1 MKKLLCVCLTL
12 TLLLSLAIPALA
24 ADTETA
30 QVTGTF
36 CYEEARSLLDM
47 VNDFRTADEAWY
59 WSEDNSTQLGYGP
72 GVLGPLDIDPA
83 LEQIAMERARE
94 LVLSF
99 SHTRPNGE
107 RCFSLTADGVQSWGE
122 NIAYGY
128 TSAES
133 VFVGWRED
141 DEPYEGQGHR
151 RNMLGE
157 GYTAV
162 GFGCFL
168 YNGRY
173 YWVQEFGYSHSGAA
187 LTDRGNETVTGPVE
201 YSVAAFGSGYW
212 SDEGNCPAA
221 NYTPKPSPTPEPTT
235 EPTPEPT
242 PESTPEPD
250 PGPPEEFWIEDGVL
264 YGYNGDG
271 GAVTVPDGVTAIGP
285 RAFQKTAVTSVAVP
299 EGVESIGERAFSH
312 CESLVSVTLP
322 ESLRE
327 IGAAAFSACGALAEV
342 KLPAGVTTLG
352 RGALSNTALTEL
364 SLPAGLTDIPE
375 YLCSECRS
383 LKRVSIPAGVKTVGE
398 GAFGWCGALEEVSFG
413 GTEAD
418 WKTVTVGAQNEPLAA
433 ALRCAEMAV
442 VLSPQRLTVNGA
454 AVECMKYNIN
464 GSNFFKLRDLAALL
478 DGTGSQFDV
487 GWDGARGLVSVTTGS
502 AYSAPD
508 GHELELG
515 ADEAATA
522 QPSAQTITV
531 DGAVRTDL
539 AVYNI
544 GGSNYFK
551 LRDLGTALGFDVDY
565 DAGTDTAIVKS
576 R

>member
-1 MKKLLCVCLTL
+1 MKKLLCVCLAL
-12 TLLLSLAIPALA
+12 VLALSLAVPALA
-24 ADTETA
+24 AETETA

-36 CYEEARSLLDM
+36 CYGLARSLLDL
-47 VNDFRTADEAWY
+47 VNEFRTADEAWY
-59 WSEDNSTQLGYGP
+59 WNEDNSAQIGYGP
-72 GVLGPLDIDPA
+72 GVLGSLDIDPA
-83 LEQIAMERARE
+83 LERIAMERARE
-94 LVLSF
+94 LALSF

-107 RCFSLTADGVQSWGE
+107 LCFSLTADGVETWGE

-128 TSAES
+128 STAES
-133 VFVGWRED
+133 VFEAWRED

-151 RNMLGE
+151 RNMLNE

-173 YWVQEFGYSHSGAA
+173 YWVQEFGYTHSGAA
-187 LTDRGNETVTGPVE
+187 LADRGDETVTGPVE

-221 NYTPKPSPTPEPTT
+221 NYTPKPGPEPG
-235 EPTPEPT
+235 PEPD
-242 PESTPEPD
+242 PD
-250 PGPPEEFWIEDGVL
+250 PGPPEEFWIDDGVL

-271 GAVTVPDGVTAIGP
+271 GAVTVPAGVTAIGP
-285 RAFQKTAVTSVAVP
+285 RAFQKSGVTSVTLP
-299 EGVESIGERAFSH
+299 EGVVSLGERAFSH
-312 CESLVSVTLP
+312 CEALTSVTLP

-327 IGAAAFSACGALAEV
+327 IGAAAFSACEALTDL
-342 KLPAGVTTLG
+342 KLPAGVTAIG

-364 SLPAGLTDIPE
+364 DLPAGLTELPE

-383 LKRVSIPAGVKTVGE
+383 LKQVTIPAGVKTVGE
-398 GAFGWCGALEEVSFG
+398 GAFGWCGALEEVAFG

-418 WKTVTVGAQNEPLAA
+418 WKTVSVGEKNEPLAA
-433 ALRCAEMAV
+433 ALRFAPMAA

-478 DGTGSQFDV
+478 NGTGSQFDV
-487 GWDGARGLVSVTTGS
+487 GWDGDLGVVSVTTGA
-502 AYSAPD
+502 AYATPN

-515 ADEAATA
+515 ADEAASA
-522 QPSAQTITV
+522 VPSAQTITV

-539 AVYNI
+539 VVYNI

-565 DAGTDTAIVKS
+565 DAGTDTAIVEA